1 VAVEEGIQVSCSRNK
16 TDLTLE
22 NILTVRNQIV
32 DKWNSLSQD
41 CIYCTTINALKE
53 HFQKHPQEPETH
65 YTNSVSLDRGLHRQQ
80 PVFTVAISGIA
91 LVASVNSVKVW
102 NTVIPQPTKHG
113 VTYLSKAALAEHFE
127 YGEVSESHPF
137 LERIRL
143 ALVWTVGEF
152 GRSCHSGRITQSIV
166 ILCRKT
172 TKLKCIIH
180 FVNVK
185 QRNGPEGK
193 MRRNCI
199 RWIRWFTLKIWYGI
213 VGIN

>member
-1 VAVEEGIQVSCSRNK
+1 LIKDCFFKLDSGSRRGHSSKLFKKQNRLDIRK
-16 TDLTLE
+16 Y
-22 NILTVRNQIV
+22 TVRNQIV

-41 CIYCTTINALKE
+41 CIYCTTINAFKE

-143 ALVWTVGEF
+143 ALV
-152 GRSCHSGRITQSIV
+152 
-166 ILCRKT
+166 
-172 TKLKCIIH
+172 
-180 FVNVK
+180 
-185 QRNGPEGK
+185 
-193 MRRNCI
+193 
-199 RWIRWFTLKIWYGI
+199 
-213 VGIN
+213 